1 MCQSGS
7 DQRRTPNVQLKRTA
21 AFVPHRRHYGEP
33 GRSRLRKATA
43 WQAENKDQRNR
54 PAGSCMLILILMLI
68 LVLVLVLSREMA
80 EFSSLDVRQ

>member
-1 MCQSGS
+1 MPVRLGP
-7 DQRRTPNVQLKRTA
+7 TPNVQRPTAGSA
-21 AFVPHRRHYGEP
+21 AFVPHRRRYGEP

-68 LVLVLVLSREMA
+68 LVLVLVLSPEMA
-80 EFSSLDVRQ
+80 EVLLA